1 MVSVVII
8 ISTVQKPMRSRSA
21 ETDLNVTFPF
31 FVCSLDQ
38 YIEKL
43 ERRKLPKTVLFQS
56 CNVAE

>member
-21 ETDLNVTFPF
+21 ETDLNITFTF

-43 ERRKLPKTVLFQS
+43 ERRKLPKIVLFQS

>member
-1 MVSVVII
+1 
-8 ISTVQKPMRSRSA
+8 MRSRSA
-21 ETDLNVTFPF
+21 ETDLNITFTF

-43 ERRKLPKTVLFQS
+43 ERRKLPKIVLFQS